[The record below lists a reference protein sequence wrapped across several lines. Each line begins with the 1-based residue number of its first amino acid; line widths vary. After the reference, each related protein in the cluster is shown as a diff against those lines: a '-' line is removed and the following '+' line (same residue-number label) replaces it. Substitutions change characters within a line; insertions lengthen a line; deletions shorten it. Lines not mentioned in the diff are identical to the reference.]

1 VRVRAFVGIG
11 SNVGD
16 RQAHCAEAQAHL
28 GRLPETDVLRVS
40 PLVETQPAEGAAGGP
55 FLNGV
60 AELATALSPRHLLR
74 ELQAIEGA
82 LGRPSDHARG
92 TARTIDLDILLYG
105 DRIVREVGL
114 DIPHPRMA
122 QRRFVLE
129 PLVALAPNVRHPV
142 LNMLVEDMLRCLE
155 AAVAHHPASDAP

>member
-16 RQAHCAEAQAHL
+16 RRAHCAEAQAHL
-28 GRLPETDVLRVS
+28 GRLPGTDVLRVS
-40 PLVETQPAEGAAGGP
+40 PLVETQPAEGVAGGP

-82 LGRPSDHARG
+82 LGRPSDHAGG
-92 TARTIDLDILLYG
+92 TARTMDLDILLYG

-142 LNMLVEDMLRCLE
+142 LNLSAEQMLRGLE
-155 AAVAHHPASDAP
+155 AAAAPHPASDAP

>member
-1 VRVRAFVGIG
+1 MKVRAFIGMG

-16 RQAHCAEAQAHL
+16 RHAHCAEAQTRL
-28 GRLPETDVLRVS
+28 GRLPETEVLRVS
-40 PLVETQPAEGAAGGP
+40 PFVETEAAEGVAGGP

-60 AELATALSPRHLLR
+60 AELGTALSPLDLLR
-74 ELQAIEGA
+74 ALQAIEDA
-82 LGRPSDHARG
+82 LGRPPEHAPG

-105 DRIVREVGL
+105 DRIVREARL
-114 DIPHPRMA
+114 NIPHPRLA

-142 LNMLVEDMLRCLE
+142 LDLSAAEMLRRLE
-155 AAVAHHPASDAP
+155 VAAPSLPVSETP

>member
-1 VRVRAFVGIG
+1 MKVRAFIGIG

-16 RQAHCAEAQAHL
+16 RQAHCADAQARL
-28 GRLPETDVLRVS
+28 GCLPETDVLRVS
-40 PLVETQPAEGAAGGP
+40 PLVETQPAEGVGGGP

-105 DRIVREVGL
+105 DRVVRETGL

-129 PLVALAPNVRHPV
+129 PLAALAPNVRHPV
-142 LNMLVEDMLRCLE
+142 LNLSAEQMLRGLE
-155 AAVAHHPASDAP
+155 AAVAPHPASDAP

>member
-1 VRVRAFVGIG
+1 MKVRAFIGIG

-16 RQAHCAEAQAHL
+16 RQAHCAEAQARL

-40 PLVETQPAEGAAGGP
+40 PLVETQPAEGVGGGP

-82 LGRPSDHARG
+82 LSRPPDHAQG

-105 DRIVREVGL
+105 DRVVREIGL

-129 PLVALAPNVRHPV
+129 PLAALAPNVRHPV
-142 LNMLVEDMLRCLE
+142 LNMSAEQMLRGLE
-155 AAVAHHPASDAP
+155 AAVAPHPASDAP

>member
-1 VRVRAFVGIG
+1 MKVGAFIGLG

-16 RQAHCAEAQAHL
+16 RQARCGEAQTRL
-28 GRLPETDVLRVS
+28 GRLPETELLRVS
-40 PLVETQPAEGAAGGP
+40 PLVETPPAEGVAGGP

-60 AELATALSPRHLLR
+60 VELATALSPRNLLR
-74 ELQAIEGA
+74 ELQAIEEA

-114 DIPHPRMA
+114 DIPHPRLA

-142 LNMLVEDMLRCLE
+142 LNVSAAEMLRRLE
-155 AAVAHHPASDAP
+155 AAAAPHPASDAP

>member
-1 VRVRAFVGIG
+1 MKVKAFIGMG

-16 RQAHCAEAQAHL
+16 RRAHCGEAQARL
-28 GRLPETDVLRVS
+28 GRLPETEMLRVS
-40 PLVETQPAEGAAGGP
+40 PLVETPPAEGVAGGP

-74 ELQAIEGA
+74 ELQAIEKA
-82 LGRPSDHARG
+82 LGRPRDHARG

-105 DRIVREVGL
+105 DRIVREAGL
-114 DIPHPRMA
+114 DIPHPRLA

-142 LNMLVEDMLRCLE
+142 LNLSVAEILRRLE
-155 AAVAHHPASDAP
+155 VAAPSLPVSETP